1 MVYQG
6 SYSSGNTIAH
16 CFYGT
21 KVNLVVIEDG
31 ISHLLIPA
39 ITTTSVGMVN
49 VFLAGWLRIPHISQ
63 PVELLHRCISTFL
76 DNLEAFA
83 NEDDYFR
90 NEFIKLAGIVEPSLS
105 QQSLTAFYDKL
116 YR

>member
-21 KVNLVVIEDG
+21 KVNLVVIEDS
-31 ISHLLIPA
+31 ISHLLVPGL
-39 ITTTSVGMVN
+39 TTTSIGMVN
-49 VFLAGWLRIPHISQ
+49 VFLTGWRRIPHITNH
-63 PVELLHRCISTFL
+63 VELLHRCISTFL

-83 NEDDYFR
+83 NEDDHFR
-90 NEFIKLAGIVEPSLS
+90 NEFIKLAGIIEPSLN